1 MLGTMS
7 ADLIFALLVLFI
19 GVAITSGA
27 LAANLFARTSPERR
41 RLGQLMT
48 NAAGL
53 VIETPALTD
62 TVNPFVKR
70 LATIVPKSPKE
81 MTSIRRQLMTA
92 GYRSLTAAIV
102 YSASRMICPVLAA
115 IAALSAFGLRRGWM
129 IAILAGFVGV
139 MLPGF
144 WLARQ
149 TRRRQ
154 KVIRNGLPDALDLL
168 IVCLEAG
175 SSLDQGIVKASDE
188 LEIAY
193 PALAEELRLVTTEI
207 RAGKPR
213 LEALKNLAARTKVDD
228 VRALVAMLIQTDRF
242 GTSVAQALR
251 THADTSR
258 TKRRQSAEERA
269 AKLSV
274 KLVFPLVFFLF
285 PALYVVILGPA
296 VIRIMQVFMKQG
308 VVEALR

>member
-1 MLGTMS
+1 MS
-7 ADLIFALLVLFI
+7 VELIIGLSALFVGI
-19 GVAITSGA
+19 AITSGMLVA
-27 LAANLFARTSPERR
+27 GWFARYAPERQ
-41 RLGQLMT
+41 RLDQLAT
-48 NAAGL
+48 AAAGEGTIGGP
-53 VIETPALTD
+53 VLTD
-62 TVNPFVKR
+62 TPSALAKR
-70 LATIVPKSPKE
+70 IATIVPKSPKD
-81 MTSIRRQLMTA
+81 MWVLQRALTSA
-92 GYRSLTAAIV
+92 GYRSVNAAIL
-102 YSASRMICPVLAA
+102 YSAGQIICPVVF
-115 IAALSAFGLRRGWM
+115 ALLTLGALGFTRGW
-129 IAILAGFVGV
+129 IPAIVAGMVGAMV
-139 MLPGF
+139 PGL
-144 WLARQ
+144 WLTRQ
-149 TRRRQ
+149 TKRRQ

-193 PALAEELRLVTTEI
+193 PPLAEELRMVTTEI

-228 VRALVAMLIQTDRF
+228 VRALVAMLVQTDRF

-251 THADTSR
+251 THAETSR
-258 TKRRQSAEERA
+258 VKRRQNAEERA

-296 VIRIMQVFMKQG
+296 VIRIMNVFMKQG
-308 VVEALR
+308 VVESFR

>member
-1 MLGTMS
+1 MS
-7 ADLIFALLVLFI
+7 LELIVGLSALFI
-19 GVAITSGA
+19 GIAITSGT
-27 LAANLFARTSPERR
+27 LAASLFARHAPERR
-41 RLGQLMT
+41 RLDQLG
-48 NAAGL
+48 AATASGG
-53 VIETPALTD
+53 VIDAQALTD
-62 TVNPFVKR
+62 TPNPLAKR
-70 LATIVPKSPKE
+70 IATIVPKSPKE
-81 MTSIRRQLMTA
+81 MTILRRALTSA
-92 GYRSLTAAIV
+92 GYRSVNAAIL
-102 YSASRMICPVLAA
+102 YSAGQVICPLVFASVTLLA
-115 IAALSAFGLRRGWM
+115 LGFRRGW
-129 IAILAGFVGV
+129 IAAIIAGVVGALV
-139 MLPGF
+139 PGF
-144 WLARQ
+144 WLSRQ
-149 TRRRQ
+149 TKRRQ

-193 PALAEELRLVTTEI
+193 PALAEELRMVTTEI

-228 VRALVAMLIQTDRF
+228 VRALVAMLVQTDRF

-251 THADTSR
+251 THAETSR
-258 TKRRQSAEERA
+258 IKRRQNAEERA

-296 VIRIMQVFMKQG
+296 VIRIMNVFMKQG
-308 VVEALR
+308 VMESFR